1 MVLLESVVGSVVGF
15 WCGVIQLQTEFCKSS
30 KAVVT
35 DTSDTYG
42 CLLILLANC
51 DSTDQM
57 VR

>member
-1 MVLLESVVGSVVGF
+1 MVLLESVVGF
-15 WCGVIQLQTEFCKSS
+15 CRGVIQLQTEFCKSS

-57 VR
+57 MQ